1 MQILRNAKFLAVSLA
16 HMAVDTLNGLRT
28 VLFTYLSKPMGLTN
42 ADLGLLGTSY
52 VLIASIMQ
60 LLLGYLADKIGPRWF
75 IAGGVVWIGVFYS
88 FGFLTPGTAGLV
100 LFVIAGIGS
109 ASVHPAGT
117 MQATEI
123 GKQKFTGRE
132 TTAAAFFFLF
142 GQMGFF
148 IGPLLGGRIL
158 VTSGQ
163 TGLIMIAVF
172 CLPIGVYAAWALR
185 NTGPSIIEVN
195 EKTEIPEPSI
205 NKQRALV
212 LAAFAL
218 LATFQS
224 WTSQNIVTFLPKYL
238 SDLGQTPAQYGFMTA
253 LYMGGSAVGN
263 VVGGYLAD
271 RYGKRRVA
279 GLALTIGSLPLGTL
293 AVIGWSPLLYVL
305 IPLAGLFIG
314 PVHSIIVVLAQRFI
328 PGGKAWAS
336 GLILS
341 FLFASGA
348 VGVLFSGY
356 MADAWGF
363 RTLFLFTT
371 GLVLAA
377 AGLTVTLPKR

>member
-28 VLFTYLSKPMGLTN
+28 VLFTYLSTPLGLSNTE
-42 ADLGLLGTSY
+42 LGLLGTVY
-52 VLIASIMQ
+52 ILVASLMQ
-60 LLLGYLADKIGPRWF
+60 LLFGYLSDKIGPRWL
-75 IAGGVVWIGVFYS
+75 IAGGAVWIGVFYS
-88 FGFLTPGTAGLV
+88 LGFFAAGTAGLV

-109 ASVHPAGT
+109 AAVHPAGT
-117 MQATEI
+117 MQATEV
-123 GKQKFTGRE
+123 GRQKIVGRE

-158 VTSGQ
+158 DTSGQ
-163 TGLIMIAVF
+163 TGLLMITVF
-172 CLPIGVYAAWALR
+172 CLPIGIFAAWALR
-185 NTGPSIIEVN
+185 NTGPSFETK
-195 EKTEIPEPSI
+195 EEAESPETSK
-205 NKQRALV
+205 NKQRILV
-212 LAAFAL
+212 LVAFAL

-238 SDLGQTPAQYGFMTA
+238 SDLGQVPSQYGFMTA

-279 GLALTIGSLPLGTL
+279 AVGLILGSLPLAAL
-293 AVIGWSPLLYVL
+293 AFIGLSPWLYILL
-305 IPLAGLFIG
+305 PLAGLFIG
-314 PVHSIIVVLAQRFI
+314 PIHSIVVVLGQRLI

-348 VGVLFSGY
+348 VGVFLSGY

-363 RTLFLFTT
+363 PTLFLFTT
-371 GLVLAA
+371 GLVIAA
-377 AGLTVTLPKR
+377 AGLTVSLPKR

>member
-1 MQILRNAKFLAVSLA
+1 MQILRNAKFLAASLA
-16 HMAVDTLNGLRT
+16 HLAVDTLNGLRT
-28 VLFTYLSKPMGLTN
+28 VLFTYLSKPMGLSN
-42 ADLGLLGTSY
+42 ADLGLLGTLY
-52 VLIASIMQ
+52 ILIASLMQ
-60 LLLGYLADKIGPRWF
+60 LLFGYLSDKIGPRWL
-75 IAGGVVWIGVFYS
+75 IAGGAVWIGVFYS
-88 FGFLTPGTAGLV
+88 LGFFAAGTAGLV
-100 LFVIAGIGS
+100 LFIIAGIGS

-117 MQATEI
+117 MQATEV
-123 GKQKFTGRE
+123 GRQKFAGRE

-148 IGPLLGGRIL
+148 IGPLLGGRL
-158 VTSGQ
+158 LDSSGQ
-163 TGLIMIAVF
+163 TGLLVITVF
-172 CLPIGVYAAWALR
+172 CLPIGIYAAWALR
-185 NTGPSIIEVN
+185 NTGPSIETK
-195 EKTEIPEPSI
+195 EEAESPKTSK
-205 NKQRALV
+205 NKQRVLV

-238 SDLGQTPAQYGFMTA
+238 SDLGQIPSQYGFMTA
-253 LYMGGSAVGN
+253 LYMAGSAVGN

-279 GLALTIGSLPLGTL
+279 AVGLTLGSLPLAVL
-293 AVIGWSPLLYVL
+293 ALIGLSPWLYILL
-305 IPLAGLFIG
+305 PLAGLFIG
-314 PVHSIIVVLAQRFI
+314 PIHSIVVVLGQRLI

-348 VGVLFSGY
+348 VGVFFSGY

-363 RTLFLFTT
+363 PTLFLFTT

-377 AGLTVTLPKR
+377 AGLTVALPKR

>member
-42 ADLGLLGTSY
+42 ANLGLLGTLY
-52 VLIASIMQ
+52 ILVASLMQ
-60 LLLGYLADKIGPRWF
+60 LLLGYLADKFGPRWL
-75 IAGGVVWIGVFYS
+75 IAGGAVWMGVFYS
-88 FGFLTPGTAGLV
+88 IGLLTPGIAGLA

-117 MQATEI
+117 MQATEV
-123 GKQKFTGRE
+123 GKQNYAGRE
-132 TTAAAFFFLF
+132 TIAASFFFLF
-142 GQMGFF
+142 GTMGFF

-158 VTSGQ
+158 DTSGPK
-163 TGLIMIAVF
+163 GLLWITVF
-172 CLPIGVYAAWALR
+172 CLPIGIYAAWALR
-185 NTGPSIIEVN
+185 NTGPSIETKE
-195 EKTEIPEPSI
+195 EKKSPKTSI
-205 NKQRALV
+205 NKQRV
-212 LAAFAL
+212 FILAAFAL

-238 SDLGQTPAQYGFMTA
+238 SDLGQTSSQYGFMTA
-253 LYMGGSAVGN
+253 MYMGGSAVGN

-271 RYGKRRVA
+271 RYGKRRVVA
-279 GLALTIGSLPLGTL
+279 LALILGSLPLTTIAL
-293 AVIGWSPLLYVL
+293 IGWSPLLYVL
-305 IPLAGLFIG
+305 IPLAGLFLG
-314 PVHSIIVVLAQRFI
+314 PIHSIIVVLAQRFI
-328 PGGKAWAS
+328 PGGKGWAS

-348 VGVLFSGY
+348 VGVFASGY

-363 RTLFLFTT
+363 PTLFLFTT
-371 GLVLAA
+371 GLVLTA